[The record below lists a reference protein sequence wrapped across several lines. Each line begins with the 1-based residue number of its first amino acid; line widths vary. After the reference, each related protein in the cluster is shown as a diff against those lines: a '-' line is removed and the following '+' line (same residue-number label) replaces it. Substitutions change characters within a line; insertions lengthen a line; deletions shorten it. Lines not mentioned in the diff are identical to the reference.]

1 MKQKP
6 RTNWGDI
13 LPASPGQ
20 TESEMKQD
28 LFIGVSGI
36 IAVGFVIWSLWG
48 NSSPHPAPK
57 AQLAHEL
64 SAELKRVSEQ
74 SPYMRT
80 ER

>member
-1 MKQKP
+1 
-6 RTNWGDI
+6 
-13 LPASPGQ
+13 
-20 TESEMKQD
+20 MKQD

-57 AQLAHEL
+57 AQFAHEL

-80 ER
+80 VR

>member
-1 MKQKP
+1 
-6 RTNWGDI
+6 
-13 LPASPGQ
+13 
-20 TESEMKQD
+20 MKQD

-48 NSSPHPAPK
+48 NSSPK
-57 AQLAHEL
+57 AQFAHEL

-80 ER
+80 VR